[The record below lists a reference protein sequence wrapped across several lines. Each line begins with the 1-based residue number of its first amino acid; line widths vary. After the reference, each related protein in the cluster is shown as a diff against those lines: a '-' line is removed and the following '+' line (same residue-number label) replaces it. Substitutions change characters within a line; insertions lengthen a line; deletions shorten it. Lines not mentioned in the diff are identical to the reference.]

1 MAVIHSPIP
10 SINPTT
16 VGSGS
21 QPRGGEGQ
29 KGTGMSSLGGGEGCH
44 LVLALFSLQVP
55 GLSP

>member
-1 MAVIHSPIP
+1 MEDHGVAVIHSPIP

-29 KGTGMSSLGGGEGCH
+29 KGTGMSSLGVEKG
-44 LVLALFSLQVP
+44 VIWY
-55 GLSP
+55 